1 MDYTQAIK
9 TCLRLNP
16 KWIML
21 SETRSKEVVYLM
33 ECLST
38 GVHGMTTLHTSD
50 VRKIPD
56 RMLNMAGN
64 ERDAGRMENDIYSFI
79 DVGILV
85 RRRGWEDSMER
96 YQISRYIDQVCF
108 FSREDGKNQVQIVVE
123 DGKVISDAWGERK
136 GTYYEAKV
144 AMG

>member
-1 MDYTQAIK
+1 
-9 TCLRLNP
+9 
-16 KWIML
+16 
-21 SETRSKEVVYLM
+21 
-33 ECLST
+33 
-38 GVHGMTTLHTSD
+38 MTTLHTSD

-108 FSREDGKNQVQIVVE
+108 FSREDGK
-123 DGKVISDAWGERK
+123 VISDAWGERK

>member
-1 MDYTQAIK
+1 M
-9 TCLRLNP
+9 
-16 KWIML
+16 
-21 SETRSKEVVYLM
+21 
-33 ECLST
+33 
-38 GVHGMTTLHTSD
+38 
-50 VRKIPD
+50 RKIPD